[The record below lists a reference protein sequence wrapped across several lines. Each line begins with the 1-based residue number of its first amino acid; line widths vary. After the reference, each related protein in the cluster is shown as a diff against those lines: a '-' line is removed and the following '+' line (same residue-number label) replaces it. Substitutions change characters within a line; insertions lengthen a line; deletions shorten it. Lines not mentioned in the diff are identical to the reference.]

1 MSFTEFRKLM
11 KLYKKG
17 ELNEY
22 DLISSNIVI
31 PIDAIAQAVAIE
43 EDASSYERNERSSL
57 IRNIFDSIMEPEDEP
72 YDAMDP
78 EDYW

>member
-72 YDAMDP
+72 YDDMDP